1 MTQAQTVRANGF
13 SPASEAVGDG
23 AYKMKALSDALPKL
37 KSQATIL
44 GLCEQGQMSFDKL
57 EEPHKSMG
65 DRLSKTKLMAA
76 LSAGQGSA
84 VAFVSTWPDH
94 VCIDACVV
102 NPSYMV
108 LGETAEAA
116 LLEQTVEAAKEQGI
130 SDVRLRPAY
139 QILGDEFYANCGFYP
154 AEGDE
159 AVGFVEYK
167 SGMTDDRVLC
177 YRPAGGAAAAGE
189 PVAAAAPAE
198 AATAEEADI
207 SLGPVPEGFEW
218 AGLY

>member
-1 MTQAQTVRANGF
+1 MAPYNYHG
-13 SPASEAVGDG
+13 GG
-23 AYKMKALSDALPKL
+23 AGPR
-37 KSQATIL
+37 
-44 GLCEQGQMSFDKL
+44 GG
-57 EEPHKSMG
+57 EP
-65 DRLSKTKLMAA
+65 
-76 LSAGQGSA
+76 
-84 VAFVSTWPDH
+84 V
-94 VCIDACVV
+94 
-102 NPSYMV
+102 
-108 LGETAEAA
+108 
-116 LLEQTVEAAKEQGI
+116 
-130 SDVRLRPAY
+130 
-139 QILGDEFYANCGFYP
+139 P

-198 AATAEEADI
+198 AAAEGAEP